1 MRYVVFFILFFVSGC
16 AALPDPEGFAFQT
29 VKTNT
34 FDIAVWTR
42 IAPPADTLKV
52 FIEGDGLAWVSATQP
67 SLDPT
72 PRNSTVLKWAQKTAG
87 NVAYMARP
95 CQYVMNDKCDIPF
108 WTTARFSPETVD
120 AMDGALKT
128 LIKRYNLKKVELV
141 GYSGGGAMAV
151 LLAQRNQG
159 KVSKLTTVAGVLNHA
174 DWTAYFGDSP
184 LDGSINA
191 AYALKEIAEIPQI
204 HYAGGKD
211 DVVPPA
217 LSEKWIDKKRLV
229 ILPNATHAKG
239 FEAIK
244 F

>member
-1 MRYVVFFILFFVSGC
+1 MRYVIFLILFFVSGC
-16 AALPDPEGFAFQT
+16 ASLPNPEGFTFQT
-29 VKTNT
+29 VKTGT
-34 FDIAVWTR
+34 FDIAVWSR
-42 IAPPADTLKV
+42 ITPPADTVKV
-52 FIEGDGLAWVSATQP
+52 FIEGDGLAWVSSTRP

-72 PRNSTVLKWAQKTAG
+72 PRNSLVLKWAQKTAG

-95 CQYVMNDKCDIPF
+95 CQYVTSGKCDIPF
-108 WTTARFSPETVD
+108 WTNARFAPEAVD
-120 AMDGALKT
+120 ALDDALKS
-128 LIKRYNLKKVELV
+128 LIKRYNLKKVELI

-174 DWTAYFGDSP
+174 DWTAHFGDSP

-191 AYALKEIAEIPQI
+191 FYALKEISQIPQI

-211 DVVPPA
+211 DVVPVK
-217 LSEKWIDKKRLV
+217 LSEKWAGKETLV
-229 ILPNATHAKG
+229 VLPNATHARG
-239 FEAIK
+239 WEAVK